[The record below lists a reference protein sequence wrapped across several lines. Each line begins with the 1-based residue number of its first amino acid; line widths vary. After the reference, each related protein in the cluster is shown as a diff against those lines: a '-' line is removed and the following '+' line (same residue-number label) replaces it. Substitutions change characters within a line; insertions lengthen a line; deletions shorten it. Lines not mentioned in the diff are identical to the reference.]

1 LDKEESSSFSSIAP
15 GVFFG
20 LAVGAALLSVC
31 FLLIRYSWYLQYS
44 VISLFRMR
52 VSCLSF
58 ESIHTFDYIMFLAQ
72 PEPLQHHH
80 HIIRARKS
88 TNFE

>member
-1 LDKEESSSFSSIAP
+1 
-15 GVFFG
+15 
-20 LAVGAALLSVC
+20 
-31 FLLIRYSWYLQYS
+31 
-44 VISLFRMR
+44 